1 MTANGLY
8 DKPLRQSQSVLCQ
21 HWVHRAVV
29 SREKVANVLLAK
41 GSGLNIAHAARGI
54 ARSVARELLS
64 PLMDAAC
71 ARLGFVLRRAYDV
84 ACERQQL
91 LEGALKLQGALFCTL
106 RYVWIHY

>member
-1 MTANGLY
+1 MHFA
-8 DKPLRQSQSVLCQ
+8 D
-21 HWVHRAVV
+21 AV

-41 GSGLNIAHAARGI
+41 GSGVNITLAARGI

-64 PLMDAAC
+64 PMLDAAC

-91 LEGALKLQGALFCTL
+91 LEGAQGS
-106 RYVWIHY
+106 R